1 MTPERVAEIRDLFTS
16 GRAIDIDDIASGMTD
31 LIAEVERLTAEARSA
46 WDLSPSC
53 RSCDNPVHA
62 CACGLLAEEREACAQ
77 ILDARAAILRVA
89 FWGVTSER
97 ERVATEL
104 TRQAAAI
111 RAQPAL
117 PELPCSRRRSRA
129 TSDPV
134 QAGLQAPEEGT
145 VAWKKMYLSTIR
157 PALKRLLDEE
167 EDWDARD

>member
-77 ILDARAAILRVA
+77 ILDARAAALRVEGSWA
-89 FWGVTSER
+89 VDGVR
-97 ERVATEL
+97 GHVADEL

-117 PELPCSRRRSRA
+117 PELPCSRRRPRTKPDPAQARLRA
-129 TSDPV
+129 
-134 QAGLQAPEEGT
+134 LLEGG
-145 VAWKKMYLSTIR
+145 
-157 PALKRLLDEE
+157 KR
-167 EDWDARD
+167 